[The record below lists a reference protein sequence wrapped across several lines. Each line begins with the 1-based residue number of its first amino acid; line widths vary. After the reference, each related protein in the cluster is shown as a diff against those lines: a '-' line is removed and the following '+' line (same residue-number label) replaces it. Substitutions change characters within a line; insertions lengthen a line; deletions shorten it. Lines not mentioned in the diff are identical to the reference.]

1 MIRSALPIAVLLLAA
16 CGGNAPERVATY
28 DGISDGETVYFTG
41 TEPFWGGQASGGQL
55 TYTTPE
61 NIEGV
66 TFPVER
72 FTGNSGIGLSG
83 TMDGATFDLTITEG
97 ECSDAMS
104 DRTYPFNATL
114 QLGEEMRIGCAW
126 TDARPFTGPQNP

>member
-1 MIRSALPIAVLLLAA
+1 MIRSALPIAVLLLSA